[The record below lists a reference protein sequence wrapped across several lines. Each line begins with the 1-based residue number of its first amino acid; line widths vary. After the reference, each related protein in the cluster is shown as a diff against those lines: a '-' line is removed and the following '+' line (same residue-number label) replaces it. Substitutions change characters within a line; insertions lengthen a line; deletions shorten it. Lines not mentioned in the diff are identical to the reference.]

1 MFNDENEYPDPETF
15 KPERY
20 LNNGDLEN
28 GPRNPVDVIFGFG
41 RRFVVLIFFTN
52 FYFII
57 VLRKIIRLSIL
68 IIDCHRVCPGSHIGL
83 SNLFLSAASILTVFE
98 INQAHDEKG
107 RPIPFSCPVKPSG
120 AVMCVQFHLISFF
133 FRTHITN

>member
-41 RRFVVLIFFTN
+41 RRFVVLIFFTI

-57 VLRKIIRLSIL
+57 LLRKN
-68 IIDCHRVCPGSHIGL
+68 
-83 SNLFLSAASILTVFE
+83 NLTAD
-98 INQAHDEKG
+98 INY
-107 RPIPFSCPVKPSG
+107 
-120 AVMCVQFHLISFF
+120 
-133 FRTHITN
+133 